1 MEDVSHHLLLLDRN
15 IRNQDVALIM
25 QSIKNDMLFICE
37 LPLFLRSNASLTL
50 LLCCFYSKL
59 ILVLTFGQFHQPENY
74 YNNTITHKQGKKKY
88 SQNIY
93 SD

>member
-1 MEDVSHHLLLLDRN
+1 MKDISHHLLLSNRN
-15 IRNQDVALIM
+15 IRNQDIALNM

-74 YNNTITHKQGKKKY
+74 YNNTQTRKEKIFRKE
-88 SQNIY
+88 IY